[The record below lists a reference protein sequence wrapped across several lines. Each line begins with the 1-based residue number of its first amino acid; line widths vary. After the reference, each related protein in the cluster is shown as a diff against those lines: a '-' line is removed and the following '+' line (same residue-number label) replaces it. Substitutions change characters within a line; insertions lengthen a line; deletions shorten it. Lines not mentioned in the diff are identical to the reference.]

1 MVSMGFALS
10 YAVRLL
16 GAPEK
21 VVDALNFVLFL
32 GKAWDLIPGGSSM
45 I

>member
-1 MVSMGFALS
+1 MVSMEVALS

-16 GAPEK
+16 DDPYK

-32 GKAWDLIPGGSSM
+32 GNIWDLIPGDSSM